1 MSRIGLSPI
10 EIPEGVEISI
20 KDDRIVTVKG
30 PKGELQETL
39 VPEMKV
45 IKKDNEIIVE
55 RESEKNKVKALHG
68 LSRTLIYNMIV
79 GVTEGYEKT
88 LLIKG
93 TGYRAAKEGN
103 TLVLNLGYSH
113 QIRMEDP
120 EGITTE
126 VPDQTTIKISGSDKQ
141 LVGNH
146 SAKIRAQRGP
156 EPYKGKGVRYSDEH
170 IRRKVGK
177 AGAASE

>member
-126 VPDQTTIKISGSDKQ
+126 VPDQTTIKISGADKQ

>member
-20 KDDRIVTVKG
+20 QDDRIVTVKG
-30 PKGELQETL
+30 PKGELTETL
-39 VPEMKV
+39 VPEMTV
-45 IKKDNEIIVE
+45 VQEGNEIIVE
-55 RESEKNKVKALHG
+55 RNSEKKRAKSLHG
-68 LSRTLIYNMIV
+68 LSRTLIYNMII

-126 VPDQTTIKISGSDKQ
+126 VPDQTTIKISGADKQ

-156 EPYKGKGVRYSDEH
+156 EPYKGKGVRYHDEH